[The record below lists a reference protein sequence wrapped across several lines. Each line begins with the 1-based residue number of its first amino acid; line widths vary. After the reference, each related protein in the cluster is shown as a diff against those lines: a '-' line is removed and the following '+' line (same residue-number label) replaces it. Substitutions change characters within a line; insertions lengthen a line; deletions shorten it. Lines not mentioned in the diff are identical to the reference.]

1 LKSKV
6 EEQRIIMVIS
16 DGYPYGYEGIYEAL
30 EENTLTYMGGG
41 MILIGIGVDTERMG
55 EHFRYSAG
63 VYSQKD
69 LINNVARI
77 FLKASMSELG

>member
-1 LKSKV
+1 
-6 EEQRIIMVIS
+6 
-16 DGYPYGYEGIYEAL
+16 
-30 EENTLTYMGGG
+30 MGGG